1 MSSLLTY
8 LTDTGSALSYYR
20 ETFEEDQTIPIN
32 PQANRGVKYS
42 IHSNSDGGDPSND
55 DSYSLNGSG
64 IQQAQNAWN
73 VYNDG
78 LNNPLPPPSNFLDLN
93 GYPPSTPSAYVNNLP
108 DGLES
113 AIRG

>member
-32 PQANRGVKYS
+32 PQANRGNKYS
-42 IHSNSDGGDPSND
+42 IHSNGDDD
-55 DSYSLNGSG
+55 DSYSLNGSNS
-64 IQQAQNAWN
+64 QQAQNVWN

-113 AIRG
+113 VIRG